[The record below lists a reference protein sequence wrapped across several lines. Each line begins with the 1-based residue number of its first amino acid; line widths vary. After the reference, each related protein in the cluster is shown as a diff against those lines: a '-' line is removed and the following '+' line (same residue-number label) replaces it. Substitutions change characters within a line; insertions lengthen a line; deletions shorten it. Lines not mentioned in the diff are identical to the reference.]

1 MGTNGENIIEISS
14 VLSKVDPDLYTG
26 SATLP
31 EMPRYVA
38 TKKSPQAGRHR
49 FFCWCTPI
57 MKRKDSGQ
65 KATAESY
72 FCFKIL
78 AKRKLCS
85 LWALL
90 VDRSIL
96 LLCIGGTGCAGQPTC
111 THDTEGLKEME
122 DEGDN
127 GAVVTPTCMA
137 VALTRTAKTIGRG
150 EDERKWDCGSRTIN

>member
-1 MGTNGENIIEISS
+1 
-14 VLSKVDPDLYTG
+14 
-26 SATLP
+26 
-31 EMPRYVA
+31 
-38 TKKSPQAGRHR
+38 
-49 FFCWCTPI
+49 

-65 KATAESY
+65 KAAAESY

-111 THDTEGLKEME
+111 THDTLGLKEME

-137 VALTRTAKTIGRG
+137 VALTRTAKTTGRG
-150 EDERKWDCGSRTIN
+150 EDERK